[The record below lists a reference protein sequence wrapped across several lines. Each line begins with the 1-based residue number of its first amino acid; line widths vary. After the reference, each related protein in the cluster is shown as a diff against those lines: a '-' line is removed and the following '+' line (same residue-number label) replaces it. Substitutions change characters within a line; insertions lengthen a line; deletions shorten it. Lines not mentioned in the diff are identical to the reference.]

1 MHSSESFGAWINLV
15 AKLAVRSKT
24 IDIHY
29 VFFLK
34 GMTKNRAM
42 LIKIYPENPNP
53 REVEKAVEILRNG
66 GIVIYP
72 TDTVYGM
79 GCDINNSKALDRIA
93 RIKGINPK
101 KDHLSFICHDLSH
114 LSDYTKPLDSST
126 FKLIKKNLPG
136 PFTFILQASN
146 NVPKF
151 FKSNKRTIGLRI
163 PDNPII
169 IEIVKQLGNP
179 ILSTSIKDDDEII
192 EYTTDPELIHEKYG
206 NIVDLVI
213 DGGYGGNEA
222 STIVDCT
229 NSNECEITREG
240 KGELEL

>member
-1 MHSSESFGAWINLV
+1 
-15 AKLAVRSKT
+15 
-24 IDIHY
+24 
-29 VFFLK
+29 
-34 GMTKNRAM
+34 M
-42 LIKIYPENPNP
+42 LIKIYPENPNS
-53 REVEKAVEILRNG
+53 REVEKAVEILRDG

-79 GCDINNSKALDRIA
+79 GCDINNPKALEKIA

-136 PFTFILQASN
+136 PFTFILPAN
-146 NVPKF
+146 NSVPKF
-151 FKSNKRTIGLRI
+151 FKSKKKTIGLRI
-163 PDNPII
+163 PDNSII
-169 IEIVKQLGNP
+169 IEIVRQLGNP

-192 EYTTDPELIHEKYG
+192 EYTTDPELIHEKYN

-213 DGGYGGNEA
+213 DGGYGGNEP

-229 NSNECEITREG
+229 NSTELEIIRNG
-240 KGELEL
+240 KGELEV

>member
-1 MHSSESFGAWINLV
+1 
-15 AKLAVRSKT
+15 
-24 IDIHY
+24 
-29 VFFLK
+29 
-34 GMTKNRAM
+34 M